1 MHGMLDHHARVAFAR
16 EHADTLREVMRA
28 SRRQP
33 VTDDVAGR
41 REPVRHDVA
50 APTRSGARATRAI

>member
-33 VTDDVAGR
+33 VTDVGASR
-41 REPVRHDVA
+41 SATTSQPQPAPVRA
-50 APTRSGARATRAI
+50 